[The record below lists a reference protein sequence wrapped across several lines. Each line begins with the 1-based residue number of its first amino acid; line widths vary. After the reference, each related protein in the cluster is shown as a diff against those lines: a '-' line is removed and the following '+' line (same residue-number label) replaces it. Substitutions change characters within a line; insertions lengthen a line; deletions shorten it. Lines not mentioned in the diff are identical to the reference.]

1 MLPLR
6 EQAAEAIRFRQILDG
21 NVMRRLL
28 ALRFELLD
36 LAIQVLYGLL
46 QLPLLLFVAIHL
58 FLGQPGQ
65 VQSAKQRQLPPPFF
79 ALGADLGMELAPSR
93 VDGLD
98 GSGTGSVPYSA
109 RRSKP

>member
-36 LAIQVLYGLL
+36 LAIQVLYDLL
-46 QLPLLLFVAIHL
+46 QLRLLLFV
-58 FLGQPGQ
+58 F
-65 VQSAKQRQLPPPFF
+65 
-79 ALGADLGMELAPSR
+79 GAR
-93 VDGLD
+93 
-98 GSGTGSVPYSA
+98 
-109 RRSKP
+109 KN